1 MQKIDLESRF
11 YNLCTKVNNSL
22 SFQLF
27 SIAVIIL
34 VSFIIGTSFSTYEN
48 FSKEQVSQIKL
59 ICSIYF
65 VFEITIRYFGHSV
78 WDSKSIV
85 GDKFSYTGIYID
97 AFVIFISFFP
107 YAFLSNLVVLR
118 LFRILSQP
126 QITRLVPKIA
136 ISNFSIIID
145 TGIKI
150 LYVAGIII
158 VLTYVY
164 AVIGVALYG
173 ETHPA
178 EWGNLGNAVLSLIA
192 ILLNDDTITFFLFPL
207 LEEHPQSWVFVLSF
221 VFIGNLTILNL
232 IIAILIDLLKTKSEE
247 KVKIPRRNM

>member
-11 YNLCTKVNNSL
+11 YNFCTKVNNSL

-34 VSFIIGTSFSTYEN
+34 VSFIIGTSFSTYEI

-85 GDKFSYTGIYID
+85 GDKFSYVGIYID

-173 ETHPA
+173 ETHPT

-192 ILLNDDTITFFLFPL
+192 ILLNDDTILSFYSHCWMSILSHGFLF
-207 LEEHPQSWVFVLSF
+207 
-221 VFIGNLTILNL
+221 
-232 IIAILIDLLKTKSEE
+232 
-247 KVKIPRRNM
+247 

>member
-27 SIAVIIL
+27 SLAVIIL
-34 VSFIIGTSFSTYEN
+34 VSFIIGTSFSTYEI
-48 FSKEQVSQIKL
+48 FSIGQVSQIKL

-97 AFVIFISFFP
+97 AFVIFI
-107 YAFLSNLVVLR
+107 AFLPYTFASNLLALR
-118 LFRILSQP
+118 IFRIFAHP
-126 QITRLVPKIA
+126 QITKFVPNIA
-136 ISNFSIIID
+136 ISNFSIIRD

-150 LYVAGIII
+150 LYVTGIII
-158 VLTYVY
+158 ALTYVY
-164 AVIGVALYG
+164 TIIGVALYG
-173 ETHPA
+173 ETLPA
-178 EWGNLGNAVLSLIA
+178 QWGNLGTAFISMIS
-192 ILLNDDTITFFLFPL
+192 ILLETNAISFFYMDLYELNRPESL
-207 LEEHPQSWVFVLSF
+207 
-221 VFIGNLTILNL
+221 VFIMSYLIIGKLTILNL
-232 IIAILIDLLKTKSEE
+232 IIAILIDLLKAREL
-247 KVKIPRRNM
+247 

>member
-27 SIAVIIL
+27 SLAVIIL
-34 VSFIIGTSFSTYEN
+34 VSFIIGTSFSTYEI

-97 AFVIFISFFP
+97 AFVIFI
-107 YAFLSNLVVLR
+107 AFLPYTFASNLLALR
-118 LFRILSQP
+118 IFRIFAHP
-126 QITRLVPKIA
+126 QITKFVPNIA
-136 ISNFSIIID
+136 ISNFSIIRD

-150 LYVAGIII
+150 LYVTGIII
-158 VLTYVY
+158 ALTYVY
-164 AVIGVALYG
+164 TIIGVALYG
-173 ETHPA
+173 ETLPA
-178 EWGNLGNAVLSLIA
+178 QWGNLGTAFISMIS
-192 ILLNDDTITFFLFPL
+192 ILLETNSISFFYMDLYKLNRPESL
-207 LEEHPQSWVFVLSF
+207 
-221 VFIGNLTILNL
+221 VFIMSYIIIGKLTILNL
-232 IIAILIDLLKTKSEE
+232 IIAILIDLLKAKEL
-247 KVKIPRRNM
+247 

>member
-34 VSFIIGTSFSTYEN
+34 VSFIIGTSFSTYEI

-78 WDSKSIV
+78 WDSRSIV

-97 AFVIFISFFP
+97 AFVIFI
-107 YAFLSNLVVLR
+107 AFLPYTFASNLLALR
-118 LFRILSQP
+118 IFRIFAHP
-126 QITRLVPKIA
+126 QITKFVPNIA
-136 ISNFSIIID
+136 ISNFSIIRD

-150 LYVAGIII
+150 LYVTGIII
-158 VLTYVY
+158 ALTYVY
-164 AVIGVALYG
+164 TIIGVALYG
-173 ETHPA
+173 ETLPA
-178 EWGNLGNAVLSLIA
+178 QWGNLGTAFISMIS
-192 ILLNDDTITFFLFPL
+192 ILLETNSISFFYMDLYELNRPESL
-207 LEEHPQSWVFVLSF
+207 
-221 VFIGNLTILNL
+221 VFIMSYIIIGKLTILNL
-232 IIAILIDLLKTKSEE
+232 IIAILIDLLKAKEL
-247 KVKIPRRNM
+247 